1 MRRNL
6 GGTPDEIKSM
16 STEEVQGFFRSLHQK
31 KPATGPLQWQ
41 TVKAELIH
49 TVVTKQVSST
59 KEQLTG
65 EWLPLSVWV
74 SRGWD
79 AETVLRQKNEWSES
93 YGCQIFQVSV
103 RADIWEECRVR
114 VTESILRQERAANK
128 KNKKEDLDV
137 PVAASSAKQDS
148 KEGKSEAAELKRVA
162 RANDKVNSLAA
173 KSLGPFTAALTQCE
187 KLTDKVEA
195 NPVPEGTLKAFNDLK
210 ATLQQNTTAAREA
223 INVFNAG
230 KGKAPEEQTQ
240 LTQLPF
246 DASEIKTVTQQA
258 SVILKSVRAAFP
270 KAAPKPK
277 AAGKRKIADS
287 AETGEP
293 AVPAQ
298 KRRRQ
303 KGA

>member
-137 PVAASSAKQDS
+137 PVAESSGKQEISCGFCIDLNRS
-148 KEGKSEAAELKRVA
+148 HGEKKVHCRKKTSEIGKSSNHTKNTLFRW
-162 RANDKVNSLAA
+162 SIS
-173 KSLGPFTAALTQCE
+173 KSHQ
-187 KLTDKVEA
+187 K
-195 NPVPEGTLKAFNDLK
+195 N
-210 ATLQQNTTAAREA
+210 
-223 INVFNAG
+223 
-230 KGKAPEEQTQ
+230 
-240 LTQLPF
+240 
-246 DASEIKTVTQQA
+246 
-258 SVILKSVRAAFP
+258 
-270 KAAPKPK
+270 
-277 AAGKRKIADS
+277 IAC
-287 AETGEP
+287 T
-293 AVPAQ
+293 
-298 KRRRQ
+298 
-303 KGA
+303 